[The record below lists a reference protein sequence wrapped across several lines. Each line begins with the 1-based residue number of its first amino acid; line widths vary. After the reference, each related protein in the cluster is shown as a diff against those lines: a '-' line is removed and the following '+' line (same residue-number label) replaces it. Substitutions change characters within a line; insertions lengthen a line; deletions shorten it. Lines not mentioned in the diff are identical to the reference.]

1 MVGIL
6 SKLVGKGVSKA
17 RKARKRPASTPP
29 KEKSAAT
36 IAREERNK
44 ARMTRGTKA
53 LKALQLEAQR
63 KAKDAKRG
71 VDKKKQAAVKKRIA
85 AKPAVKKRKQQ
96 DAQIAAIKKE
106 RKGKPR
112 QGVVGREGQAI
123 TSKNKNPDAVF
134 TSGDNEIVAG
144 LKSSP
149 SIRDNTTNAQK
160 NRAKKIVA
168 LEKKVREGTATSAE
182 KTELK
187 KLDKI
192 NRDDTSRAAKSA
204 ADTRNKPARKARL
217 KAALNRMGGGKVVKK
232 NKGGKIEKEKE
243 LNKRLRAIGVGGK
256 TGTMR
261 SGLKA
266 AGKSA
271 DKRESKVDRSGQK
284 RAAKQAVKTMA
295 PASSMLFGDYDE
307 SKSKKKRKPSGSYGK
322 AALGGV
328 TEKDLFYGLKET
340 GSSNTKKQGS
350 KNKPIRLKKPK
361 EGKSDSSVT
370 VDYTVID
377 KLKSGGKVK
386 GYKKGGP
393 ITYRMTGGQVVDNSY
408 D

>member
-36 IAREERNK
+36 IANEKRQM
-44 ARMTRGTKA
+44 ARRTRGTKA

-232 NKGGKIEKEKE
+232 DVGGKIERTETPKQRHSRNRKKLSTNQEKE
-243 LNKRLRAIGVGGK
+243 LNKRLRAIGIGRKSGN
-256 TGTMR
+256 TSGTLR
-261 SGLKA
+261 PGLRA

-284 RAAKQAVKTMA
+284 RAAKTIAKTGMLASPMA
-295 PASSMLFGDYDE
+295 AMTPMLFGDYE
-307 SKSKKKRKPSGSYGK
+307 AFKSKKKRKPSMEGDMI
-322 AALGGV
+322 
-328 TEKDLFYGLKET
+328 DLKG
-340 GSSNTKKQGS
+340 
-350 KNKPIRLKKPK
+350 
-361 EGKSDSSVT
+361 
-370 VDYTVID
+370 
-377 KLKSGGKVK
+377 GGKIK

-393 ITYRMTGGQVVDNSY
+393 ITYRMSGGQVVDNSY

>member
-1 MVGIL
+1 MVAIL
-6 SKLVGKGVSKA
+6 SKFIGKGVSKA
-17 RKARKRPASTPP
+17 RKARKRPAPTPSR
-29 KEKSAAT
+29 EKSAAT
-36 IAREERNK
+36 IANEKRQM
-44 ARMTRGTKA
+44 ARQTKGTRA

-85 AKPAVKKRKQQ
+85 AKPAVRKRKQQ

-106 RKGKPR
+106 RKTSPVQKP
-112 QGVVGREGQAI
+112 QGREGQAI
-123 TSKNKNPDAVF
+123 TTKNKNPDAVF

-149 SIRDNTTNAQK
+149 SIRDNITNAQK
-160 NRAKKIVA
+160 KRAEKIVT

-232 NKGGKIEKEKE
+232 D
-243 LNKRLRAIGVGGK
+243 
-256 TGTMR
+256 M
-261 SGLKA
+261 
-266 AGKSA
+266 
-271 DKRESKVDRSGQK
+271 
-284 RAAKQAVKTMA
+284 RAAVRNIK
-295 PASSMLFGDYDE
+295 ASDVDKERSARIV
-307 SKSKKKRKPSGSYGK
+307 SKKAEATRAKNNPKKKSSSTKLPVNLFPDGLPYESYK
-322 AALGGV
+322 
-328 TEKDLFYGLKET
+328 KESMINAK
-340 GSSNTKKQGS
+340 G
-350 KNKPIRLKKPK
+350 
-361 EGKSDSSVT
+361 
-370 VDYTVID
+370 
-377 KLKSGGKVK
+377 GGKVK

-393 ITYRMTGGQVVDNSY
+393 ITYRMSGGQVVGNSY